1 MRVSPE
7 LQSPTR
13 NAYPPNYLG
22 RASAMGALFALFLV
36 VSGPRAADDNEV
48 KRTWD
53 AAEVAVE
60 RSGVRVVGRMDDPR
74 VQAGLT
80 KLRVGRAIP
89 TVIYMHGCDG
99 LRRSTS
105 VSRALVRRGFAVIAP
120 DSFARSGRVAMCGR
134 GGEAKRRMR
143 HEEIRFAARQALT
156 LAWVD
161 PNNLVLEE
169 ATPLALEGWVGF
181 VTLPRICVRNVVG
194 PRYIVVFRVQKSYP
208 SDVLGNH
215 GVVRWLT
222 CPPSRSCLATRS
234 GAPWKVSCAAIPRR
248 SRWRCARA

>member
-22 RASAMGALFALFLV
+22 RASAMGALFAFFLV

-161 PNNLVLEE
+161 PNNLVLFGHSEGGWAVTSYNGDE
-169 ATPLALEGWVGF
+169 FKARIASGTACWAGVRGSSPLLS
-181 VTLPRICVRNVVG
+181 RI
-194 PRYIVVFRVQKSYP
+194 I
-208 SDVLGNH
+208 H
-215 GVVRWLT
+215 
-222 CPPSRSCLATRS
+222 
-234 GAPWKVSCAAIPRR
+234 GAP
-248 SRWRCARA
+248 